1 MYNTTVQEDRLIDDA
16 DAAEVFGGRLSD
28 LVAVIERLDNV
39 INQRDMEI
47 YKLEKEIERLTAIVK
62 KLR

>member
-1 MYNTTVQEDRLIDDA
+1 MYNTTVQEDRLIDDV